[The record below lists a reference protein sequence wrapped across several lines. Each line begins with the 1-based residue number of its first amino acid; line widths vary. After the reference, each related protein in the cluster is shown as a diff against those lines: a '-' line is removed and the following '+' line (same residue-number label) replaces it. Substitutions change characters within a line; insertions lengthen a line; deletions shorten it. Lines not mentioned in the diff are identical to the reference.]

1 MQMVDYSK
9 DPILKDY
16 RYIVAVASDLE
27 ETMGAYNDL
36 GLAVDQ
42 LWRWFREFPG
52 KYVVVDTKNN
62 TQFTITVTR

>member
-1 MQMVDYSK
+1 
-9 DPILKDY
+9 
-16 RYIVAVASDLE
+16 
-27 ETMGAYNDL
+27 MGAYNDL

>member
-1 MQMVDYSK
+1 MSDYST
-9 DPILKDY
+9 DEILKNY
-16 RYIVAVASDLE
+16 RYIVAVADDLT

-52 KYVVVDTKNN
+52 KYVVVDTKDN
-62 TQFTITVTR
+62 TKFTITVTL